1 MSVTTHA
8 RARSSLGDFSN
19 IDLEANED
27 KQCQPHRLI
36 WGVIVL
42 GIATSPELTH
52 EMLEGVKEF
61 LPTSAGDESVIG
73 RVREGYAKDAEP
85 LGSVPPPATL
95 TGVAKT
101 AVRGV
106 RGAHPTQFIDKLGER
121 LGFERFG
128 VRLYEALLSK
138 SRRLRALH
146 GRADSRGTREHP
158 HGGAR
163 SNFRLLTDAVTKV
176 GGDPTVMT
184 PSADLHATMSY
195 GVLAV
200 MVDARTTLAQC
211 LEAALLAELADNEG
225 WEALVELATQNGE
238 EELAA
243 RF

>member
-1 MSVTTHA
+1 MPTTQA
-8 RARSSLGDFSN
+8 DLGHN
-19 IDLEANED
+19 
-27 KQCQPHRLI
+27 RT
-36 WGVIVL
+36 
-42 GIATSPELTH
+42 GIATSPELTN

-61 LPTSAGDESVIG
+61 LPTSDGDEGVIG
-73 RVREGYAKDAEP
+73 RVREGYAKEAEP

-95 TGVAKT
+95 TGVAKA

-121 LGFERFG
+121 LGFERSG

-138 SRRLRALH
+138 LDAFGTFEGGPTRAQLENILLE
-146 GRADSRGTREHP
+146 EHA
-158 HGGAR
+158 H
-163 SNFRLLTDAVTKV
+163 FRLLTDAVTKV

-238 EELAA
+238 EDLAA
-243 RF
+243 RFSEAKEREEEHLDNVRTWLRAAQDRPE